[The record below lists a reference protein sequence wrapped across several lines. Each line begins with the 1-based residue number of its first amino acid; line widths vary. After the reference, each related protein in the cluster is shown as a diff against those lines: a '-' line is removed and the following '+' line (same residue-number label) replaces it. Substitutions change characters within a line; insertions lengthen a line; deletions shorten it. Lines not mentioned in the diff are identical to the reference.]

1 MERHTETRGKST
13 VSMEIDDTREP
24 RKIELEFKK
33 PEDQEISITMVAPQ
47 FTQTIVSVII
57 KDGQPATFRA
67 VVTGRPTPDILWFR
81 SGAEIVP
88 EECPEFTI
96 TFDTGGVCTL
106 TLEEA
111 FPEDSGPFE
120 CRAINPAGQAT
131 CMAKL
136 VVVGGFSTP
145 FPCCFV

>member
-1 MERHTETRGKST
+1 
-13 VSMEIDDTREP
+13 MEIDDTREP

-67 VVTGRPTPDILWFR
+67 VVTGKPTPDILWFR

-106 TLEEA
+106 ILEEA

-136 VVVGGFSTP
+136 VVGWFSTLSRLFCVISLSGLLYVSSLLP
-145 FPCCFV
+145 